1 MSSNNILPTLCIV
14 ADPNGS
20 GKTTTTTELLKY
32 EWAENSVY
40 INPDNIAQEQFGDW
54 NSPKAILQAAEK
66 AYQIRYECLANHAD
80 FVFETVFSSDEKL
93 DFVKCANNCSH

>member
-1 MSSNNILPTLCIV
+1 MSNNNILPTLCIV
-14 ADPNGS
+14 AGPNGS

-32 EWAENSVY
+32 EWAENSIY

-54 NSPKAILQAAEK
+54 NSPKKQYCKLPK
-66 AYQIRYECLANHAD
+66 RHKCLANHAD